1 VAEVH
6 ILVEGFISD
15 EDDHV
20 RSTVG
25 FVRDGDTLIVID
37 PGMVPSPRSILD
49 PLRAVGVAP
58 EQVTDVVLSHHH
70 PDHTLKAALFENA
83 SVHDFWAE
91 YVDDLWIDREAE
103 GLQLSPGVTLME
115 TPGHTP
121 QDISTLVESPEG
133 FMVFTHL
140 WWTAE
145 GPEED
150 PYSVDQEALHR
161 NRERILALPR
171 LARIAPGHGPAFEP
185 GPETPR

>member
-1 VAEVH
+1 VAEAH
-6 ILVEGFISD
+6 ILVEGFLSD

-25 FVRDGDTLIVID
+25 FVRDGDSLIVID
-37 PGMVPSPRSILD
+37 PGLVPSAAAILD
-49 PLRAVGVAP
+49 PLRDLGVAP

-70 PDHTLKAALFENA
+70 PDHTLKAALFLNA

-91 YVDDLWIDREAE
+91 YVDDLWIGRDAE
-103 GLQLSPGVTLME
+103 RQLSRGVQLLE

-121 QDISTLVESPEG
+121 QDISTAVETDDGLV
-133 FMVFTHL
+133 VFTHL

-150 PYSVDQEALHR
+150 PYSVDTETLHR
-161 NRERILALPR
+161 NRERVLALPG
-171 LARIAPGHGPAFEP
+171 LKQICPGHGAPFVP